1 MKRISLILVCF
12 FLAANFCFA
21 YGDMSGATYAGKD
34 YEMNLDYAITQL
46 KNEFIR
52 VNKNAGR
59 TTYKIEKLTNNEKRL
74 LDDALFEY
82 RLEKGDVYT
91 VQIGEMSTTP
101 MRILKIVVRI
111 DSVYNNG
118 RNWNYT
124 WWSIG
129 KIYY

>member
-1 MKRISLILVCF
+1 
-12 FLAANFCFA
+12 
-21 YGDMSGATYAGKD
+21 MSGATYAGKD